1 MNKEEM
7 KANPGE
13 NLFLVVVLTTLAGLF
28 YFLASP
34 GLATNEE
41 GVLYVQMK
49 NFVVSG
55 SFEITSPA
63 QSLGFEPADVTG
75 MRGHLEARDGRL
87 YAIAPPLF
95 PWVASLFYPLVGE
108 RAVDFTPILFVCL
121 SALVLGVT
129 LDRVMPRGVLYYLL
143 LAAFLAGSP
152 ALLLAYKFSGQSL
165 ALCMIVAG
173 LFLLVRHF
181 GAESSNRGTLA
192 GSSFLAGA
200 AVLAGFE
207 FLFVAVSLLLA
218 AGAVFSIQKRWTDL
232 ASVAAG
238 AALALAVLVLHDSI
252 LQGGFPGPYLRKMLP
267 YYQISGIRSAVFA
280 GCFIVSGALFAAARR
295 EGLAPFLRALFTVLP
310 VVLLLVTV
318 SLTAARITVSHLM
331 AVFPAVLFCFY
342 GLPGRIERL
351 LKGEGALEA
360 ILAGT
365 VILCL
370 ILGAA
375 IHRPNPGMIL
385 AVWLPL
391 VPFVVLLLAVEHRRI
406 FDDSRGMYVVLLL
419 FGGVALLNNL
429 QEVRSNVWTYKDY
442 NARRIEFLR
451 QHTSTGDAVLFYD
464 TASMEHAGPLFFE
477 RVFLVAARPG
487 EQEGYA
493 RQLADRGI
501 ARAYAWTFDPF
512 RDVRGFD
519 PYAHEAM
526 QRFPMLSKRGSCCGG
541 TCRER
546 YFYFIR
552 LDTGADRSSGN
563 GRGGL

>member
-1 MNKEEM
+1 M
-7 KANPGE
+7 KPRTGE
-13 NLFLVVVLTTLAGLF
+13 TIFLLAALAALAGLC
-28 YFLASP
+28 LIAAPP
-34 GLATNEE
+34 GLYSNEE
-41 GVLYVQMK
+41 GVHYVQMR
-49 NFVVSG
+49 NF
-55 SFEITSPA
+55 A
-63 QSLGFEPADVTG
+63 QSATFGIAWPGHGLGFEAKDLA
-75 MRGHLEARDGRL
+75 GHGGYFESRDSRL
-87 YAIAPPLF
+87 YAITPPLF
-95 PWVASLFYPLVGE
+95 PWIASLFYPIVGE
-108 RAVDFTPILFVCL
+108 RAVDVAPILFVFL
-121 SALVLGVT
+121 SALLLGVT

-143 LAAFLAGSP
+143 MAAFLAGSP
-152 ALLLAYKFSGQSL
+152 VLPLAYKFSGQSL

-218 AGAVFSIQKRWTDL
+218 AGAVFCMQKRWSDL
-232 ASVAAG
+232 ASIAAG
-238 AALALAVLVLHDSI
+238 AALALAALVLHDSI
-252 LQGGFPGPYLRKMLP
+252 LQGGFPGPYLRKMFP

-391 VPFVVLLLAVEHRRI
+391 V
-406 FDDSRGMYVVLLL
+406 
-419 FGGVALLNNL
+419 
-429 QEVRSNVWTYKDY
+429 
-442 NARRIEFLR
+442 
-451 QHTSTGDAVLFYD
+451 
-464 TASMEHAGPLFFE
+464 
-477 RVFLVAARPG
+477 
-487 EQEGYA
+487 
-493 RQLADRGI
+493 
-501 ARAYAWTFDPF
+501 
-512 RDVRGFD
+512 
-519 PYAHEAM
+519 
-526 QRFPMLSKRGSCCGG
+526 
-541 TCRER
+541 
-546 YFYFIR
+546 
-552 LDTGADRSSGN
+552 
-563 GRGGL
+563 